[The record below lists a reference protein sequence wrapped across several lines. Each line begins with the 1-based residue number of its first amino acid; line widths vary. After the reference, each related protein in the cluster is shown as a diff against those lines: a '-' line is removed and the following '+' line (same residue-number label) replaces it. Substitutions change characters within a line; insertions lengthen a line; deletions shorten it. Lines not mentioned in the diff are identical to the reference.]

1 MDFKSDEKDMTGDRE
16 SNQEATLP
24 GAGDPGA
31 GDPGT
36 RLPGTDGVTV
46 EDLIRQLE
54 KEKLMRRRAERALVK
69 QKRINLAP
77 RKRNNSVNKKL
88 KQMFTS
94 DQIRALGQENR
105 QIRWGKETIKK
116 DLRVKF
122 VVRWPPVV
130 TF

>member
-1 MDFKSDEKDMTGDRE
+1 MRLHNSGVNGEGITF
-16 SNQEATLP
+16 P
-24 GAGDPGA
+24 GPAA
-31 GDPGT
+31 PGT
-36 RLPGTDGVTV
+36 RLPGTDGATV

-69 QKRINLAP
+69 QKRINLAL
-77 RKRNNSVNKKL
+77 RQRNNSVNKKL
-88 KQMFTS
+88 KQMFNS

-105 QIRWGKETIKK
+105 QICWGKETIKK
-116 DLRVKF
+116 AIRVKF